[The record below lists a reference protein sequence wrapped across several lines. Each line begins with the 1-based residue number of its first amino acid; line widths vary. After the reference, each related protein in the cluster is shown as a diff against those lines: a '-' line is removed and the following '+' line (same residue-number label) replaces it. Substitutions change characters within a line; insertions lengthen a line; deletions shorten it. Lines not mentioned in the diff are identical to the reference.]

1 MLNTYSGNKYCNVA
15 AAASNFI
22 VDAGLRCEKAFD
34 SKTTSPVLTSINETD
49 GLLNS
54 GSFASLEKTLAAETG
69 SKADA
74 LGAKTIT
81 AAVSRA
87 DRFNRFRIALI
98 KIFGY
103 ATVAIRIFS
112 TVRPMSVS
120 QIFFFNS
127 LFLAL
132 M

>member
-1 MLNTYSGNKYCNVA
+1 M
-15 AAASNFI
+15 
-22 VDAGLRCEKAFD
+22 
-34 SKTTSPVLTSINETD
+34 LTSINETD

-103 ATVAIRIFS
+103 ATVAIRIFI

-120 QIFFFNS
+120 QIFFLNS